1 MAVATGEPHIETK
14 LGAISVSREFR
25 QLQCVVV
32 TPEDAVLDEPADFV
46 AVPMIDGELGVLPGR
61 TPLIGRLG
69 VGELRLR
76 NGNHVRRF
84 FVDSGFVQVRA
95 DTVTLLT
102 ARAVEATEIN
112 PQAVESE
119 VASLNAK
126 HPTAVAEREDTDKAL
141 ERARVKLRIARK
153 S

>member
-1 MAVATGEPHIETK
+1 MTHSGKHI
-14 LGAISVSREFR
+14 
-25 QLQCVVV
+25 QCVVV
-32 TPEDAVLDEPADFV
+32 TPEEAVLDEQADFV
-46 AVPMIDGELGVLPGR
+46 AVPMLDGELGVLPGR

-76 NGNHVRRF
+76 IGNNVKRF

-102 ARAVEATEIN
+102 SRAVEATDIN
-112 PQAVESE
+112 LQAVESE
-119 VASLNAK
+119 AVNLGAK
-126 HPTAVAEREDTDKAL
+126 HPTNIVEREATDKAL

-153 S
+153 N